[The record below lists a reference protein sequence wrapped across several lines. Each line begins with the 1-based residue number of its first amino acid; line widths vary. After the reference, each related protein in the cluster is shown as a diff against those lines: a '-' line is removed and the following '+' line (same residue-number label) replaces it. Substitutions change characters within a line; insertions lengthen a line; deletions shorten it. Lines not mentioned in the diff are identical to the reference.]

1 MTINDK
7 KIIYII
13 AGMIL
18 FALFFGFICRV
29 TVLAAAADPAT
40 STEATTTEQHYTDEE
55 LDRML
60 EIGRQWL
67 ADNPVPERASST
79 DASVDYD
86 VNTYMTYP
94 IDERWIEDDTSINQA
109 LDDIYRMI
117 LSIRNILLC
126 FFLAF
131 VAYWFDKKLHS
142 IINKLFGGR

>member
-1 MTINDK
+1 MTIKDK

-13 AGMIL
+13 VGMIL
-18 FALFFGFICRV
+18 FALFFGLICRV
-29 TVLAAAADPAT
+29 TVLAAADPAT

-67 ADNPVPERASST
+67 ADNPLPERASST
-79 DASVDYD
+79 DASIDYD

-117 LSIRNILLC
+117 LSIRNILLI